1 MAIQQAFKGKIK
13 LAFDYK
19 ENENSKVKRYEIS
32 NQKIAYVM
40 IEKKYENVNILPV
53 LYVSLNLDSDLYTK
67 VINSINTSKFYLNI
81 KKKNALSKS
90 SLTNLLNC

>member
-19 ENENSKVKRYEIS
+19 ENENSKVKRYEIA

-81 KKKNALSKS
+81 KKKNAL
-90 SLTNLLNC
+90 

>member
-53 LYVSLNLDSDLYTK
+53 
-67 VINSINTSKFYLNI
+67 
-81 KKKNALSKS
+81 
-90 SLTNLLNC
+90 